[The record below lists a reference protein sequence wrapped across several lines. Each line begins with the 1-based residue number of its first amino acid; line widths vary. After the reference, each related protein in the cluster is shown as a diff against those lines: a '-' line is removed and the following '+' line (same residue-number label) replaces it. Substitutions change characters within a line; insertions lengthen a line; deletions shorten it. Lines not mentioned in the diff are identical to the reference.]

1 VSDSK
6 VWFITGAGGGMGAAL
21 AKAAL
26 ADGKPVVGG
35 GGAPPPGPPAR
46 PPPGAVTRAVGAAD
60 NLLAAELD
68 VTRPDDAKEAVN
80 AALERFGRIDVLVNN
95 AGRSF
100 KGFFEELNGK

>member
-1 VSDSK
+1 MSDSK

-21 AKAAL
+21 ATAAL
-26 ADGKPVVGG
+26 ADGKPVVATG
-35 GGAPPPGPPAR
+35 R
-46 PPPGAVTRAVGAAD
+46 DPGAVTRAVGAAD

-100 KGFFEELNGK
+100 KGFFEEMNGK

>member
-1 VSDSK
+1 
-6 VWFITGAGGGMGAAL
+6 MGAAL

-35 GGAPPPGPPAR
+35 GRDPRPGPPAL
-46 PPPGAVTRAVGAAD
+46 GAPD

-100 KGFFEELNGK
+100 KGFFEEMNGK